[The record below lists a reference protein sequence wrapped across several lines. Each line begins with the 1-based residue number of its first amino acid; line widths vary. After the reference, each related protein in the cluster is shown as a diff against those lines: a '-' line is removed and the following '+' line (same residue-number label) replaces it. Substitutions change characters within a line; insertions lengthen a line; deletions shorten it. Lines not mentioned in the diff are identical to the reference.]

1 MCIGNG
7 CCKNCCSKDCK
18 KKCKKIQIKRYFL
31 PFIGILAIL
40 PFEEVRTL
48 IYLPIVIFVASAI
61 FFWNYTWIVYY
72 TASKPLYYE
81 DLFLDIKRLPN
92 YEVDDIIKKRFKLIL
107 EIVLVITNAIL
118 MAILSDVWILR
129 TNDDKDVLS
138 IIGTTGGI
146 IKIFQII
153 NNTISRTMLKILRK
167 FILKES
173 QNMHNNK
180 REQIKDL
187 IKLKDIEVINDNGDE
202 HGAEQNM
209 ARNMALNMAPN
220 MAPNMALNMA
230 LNMAP
235 NMVPNMALNMAR
247 NMV

>member
-1 MCIGNG
+1 M
-7 CCKNCCSKDCK
+7 CCKDYKKRCK
-18 KKCKKIQIKRYFL
+18 KRCKKIPIKRYFL
-31 PFIGILAIL
+31 PLMGILAII
-40 PFEEVRTL
+40 PIEEVRTL
-48 IYLPIVIFVASAI
+48 IYLPIIVFTASVIL
-61 FFWNYTWIVYY
+61 FWNYTWIVYY

-92 YEVDDIIKKRFKLIL
+92 YEVDDVIKKRFKIIL

-129 TNDDKDVLS
+129 TIDDKDILS

-173 QNMHNNK
+173 QNMQNNK
-180 REQIKDL
+180 REKIKVL
-187 IKLKDIEVINDNGDE
+187 INLKDIEVKKDNDE
-202 HGAEQNM
+202 
-209 ARNMALNMAPN
+209 L
-220 MAPNMALNMA
+220 
-230 LNMAP
+230 
-235 NMVPNMALNMAR
+235 
-247 NMV
+247 

>member
-1 MCIGNG
+1 MC
-7 CCKNCCSKDCK
+7 CQDCK
-18 KKCKKIQIKRYFL
+18 KRCKKRCKKIPIKRYFL
-31 PFIGILAIL
+31 PLMGILAIV
-40 PFEEVRTL
+40 PIEEVRTL
-48 IYLPIVIFVASAI
+48 IYLPIIVFIASVIL
-61 FFWNYTWIVYY
+61 FWNYTWIVYY

-92 YEVDDIIKKRFKLIL
+92 YEVDDVIKKRFKIIL

-129 TNDDKDVLS
+129 TIDDKDILS

-173 QNMHNNK
+173 QNMQNNK
-180 REQIKDL
+180 REKIKVL
-187 IKLKDIEVINDNGDE
+187 INLKDIEVKKDNDE
-202 HGAEQNM
+202 
-209 ARNMALNMAPN
+209 L
-220 MAPNMALNMA
+220 
-230 LNMAP
+230 
-235 NMVPNMALNMAR
+235 
-247 NMV
+247 